1 MVFVFFEIMEALPIK
16 WPCESKEFR
25 RTIIFI
31 YIHSRALLFSL
42 PRDKVT

>member
-1 MVFVFFEIMEALPIK
+1 MVFGFFEVMDALTTK
-16 WPCESKEFR
+16 WPCESKRVR

-31 YIHSRALLFSL
+31 YIHSRALLFFL